1 MGAFTFTVAVL
12 TAVSAGFIVADEYI
26 FRWLRDIAVRI
37 GFEPLTTFV
46 HCPVCLSW
54 WFGLGAGL
62 LVYGLSW
69 WAVGS
74 AFVSS
79 LVARA
84 VQLLEG

>member
-26 FRWLRDIAVRI
+26 FRWLRNTAVRI

-62 LVYGLSW
+62 FVYGLSW
-69 WAVGS
+69 WAVGV

-79 LVARA
+79 LVARI
-84 VQLLEG
+84 VRLLEG

>member
-62 LVYGLSW
+62 LAGGLSW
-69 WAVGS
+69 WAVGV

-84 VQLLEG
+84 VRLLEG

>member
-54 WFGLGAGL
+54 WFGFGAGL

-84 VQLLEG
+84 VRLLEG